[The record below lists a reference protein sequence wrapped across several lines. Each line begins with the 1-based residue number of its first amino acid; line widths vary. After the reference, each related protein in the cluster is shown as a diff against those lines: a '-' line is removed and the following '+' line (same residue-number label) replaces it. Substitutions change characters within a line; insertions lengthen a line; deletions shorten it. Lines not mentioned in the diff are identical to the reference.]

1 MSRDLA
7 FVIVNLIVFAVA
19 YYFGRTLEKADNV
32 RDRRARDYEQRSIGR
47 VQAMEAMKL
56 SQAADDPALF
66 STEMDRIRR
75 EELEDVG
82 C

>member
-7 FVIVNLIVFAVA
+7 FVVVNVIVFVVA

-47 VQAMEAMKL
+47 TQAMQAL
-56 SQAADDPALF
+56 SQAKAENNPALF
-66 STEMDRIRR
+66 SEEMERIRA
-75 EELEDVG
+75 EELEDV
-82 C
+82 

>member
-7 FVIVNLIVFAVA
+7 FVVVNVIVFVVA
-19 YYFGRTLEKADNV
+19 YYFGRMLEKADNV
-32 RDRRARDYEQRSIGR
+32 RDRRAQDYEQRSIGR

-66 STEMDRIRR
+66 SAEMDRIRR

-82 C
+82 